1 MPLQEY
7 IVSLVAKRIHHTLS
21 LLARQTNQAQL
32 DALQKYTKLI
42 NESVSTPVRIHTV
55 QPGDNLYRIGRLYG
69 IPWQELAHRNNLSD
83 PDKIVAGQRL
93 YVSEPLSLQ
102 EDLESVQMLW
112 QERPFI
118 PQPGFSSAKAQAQ
131 IVGTI
136 IREAMKRWLE
146 GDANAAKEAIKQLSD
161 FSKAPV
167 AMSVDAD
174 EPGENT
180 VESDSFIELIKAMD
194 HTELMGLTFTDVDY
208 AQTNFVTITRGLQ
221 NYKVLAQTWLTWQTG
236 TPKRVRAVSTTDTL
250 TADQVVVIKASQ
262 EWRMSSDW
270 WSSARNGVPKLI
282 RDA

>member
-1 MPLQEY
+1 
-7 IVSLVAKRIHHTLS
+7 
-21 LLARQTNQAQL
+21 
-32 DALQKYTKLI
+32 
-42 NESVSTPVRIHTV
+42 
-55 QPGDNLYRIGRLYG
+55 LYV
-69 IPWQELAHRNNLSD
+69 IPWQELEHINNLCD

-93 YVSEPLSLQ
+93 YFSEPLSLQ